1 VKQQVAEV
9 LARAVEH
16 PALAACQ
23 HEVVEAFELLKA
35 CFASGGKL
43 LVCGNGG
50 SAADSEHIVGELMK
64 GFASRRAVP
73 AELRARLEQAY
84 PGGEGRLLGER
95 LQGALPAVSLV
106 SQTSLATALANDVS
120 AEMVFAQQVYGYGRP
135 PDVLL
140 AISTSGNAANA
151 IAALRVAR
159 VLGLKTLILTGRD
172 GGRMRELADVALR
185 VPASST
191 PEVQVLHLQAYH
203 CLCAML
209 EEEFFGAP

>member
-1 VKQQVAEV
+1 MKREVAEV
-9 LARAVEH
+9 LSRAVEN
-16 PALAACQ
+16 PSLAGCRAQ
-23 HEVVEAFELLKA
+23 IVAAFEVLER
-35 CFASGGKL
+35 CFAAGGKL

-64 GFASRRAVP
+64 GFARRRPVP
-73 AELRARLEQAY
+73 AELRRRLEEAF

-95 LQGALPAVSLV
+95 LQGALPAISLV

-135 PDVLL
+135 VDVLL
-140 AISTSGNAANA
+140 ALSTSGNAANV

-159 VLGLKTLILTGRD
+159 VLGLKTVGLTGRA
-172 GGRMRELADVALR
+172 GGQVGELADLTIR
-185 VPASST
+185 VPADLT
-191 PEVQVLHLQAYH
+191 PEVQVLHLQVYH

-209 EEEFFGAP
+209 EAESFGGP

>member
-1 VKQQVAEV
+1 VKQNVAEV

-23 HEVVEAFELLKA
+23 EQIVEAFEILKG
-35 CFASGGKL
+35 CFAAGGKL

-64 GFASRRAVP
+64 GLSSRRPVP
-73 AELRARLEQAY
+73 PRVRQRLEEAF
-84 PGGEGRLLGER
+84 PGGEGRLVAER
-95 LQGALPAVSLV
+95 LQGALPAFSLV

-135 PDVLL
+135 GDVLL
-140 AISTSGNAANA
+140 ALSTSGNAANVL
-151 IAALRVAR
+151 AALRVAR
-159 VLGLKTLILTGRD
+159 VLGLKSIGLTGRD
-172 GGRMRELADVALR
+172 GGRLRELVDLALR
-185 VPASST
+185 VPASLT
-191 PEVQVLHLQAYH
+191 PEVQVLHLQVYH

-209 EEEFFGAP
+209 EAEFFGGG